1 MDVITSDERVLKD
14 PEPVVTVTNGASSV
28 DFNVRPWTKN
38 EDYWPTRW
46 DLLERIK
53 DRLDERYWYSLSS
66 NGRSFEKGH
75 KIHAPVRDESH
86 RRWLS
91 FFGILNA

>member
-1 MDVITSDERVLKD
+1 
-14 PEPVVTVTNGASSV
+14 SSV

-53 DRLDERYWYSLSS
+53 DRLDE
-66 NGRSFEKGH
+66 E
-75 KIHAPVRDESH
+75 
-86 RRWLS
+86 
-91 FFGILNA
+91 GIGIPFPQMDVHLKKED